1 MTVVPTRICI
11 TAVSDGAG
19 AETGLRGEV
28 FLTTSVW
35 PDARRMSAITSAR
48 SVGGMLSSSADGTTW
63 SPVSRIP
70 LDPVGSNVDH
80 FIPGLA
86 VSRTS
91 AGAGA
96 QLALTDYL
104 DTDPSCSGLTCQIQV
119 GFASSLAYGQT
130 WSAPQILSNP
140 MQLGWIAPTTHG
152 AMVGVC
158 RSPEGPRRREP
169 HPERSGG
176 VHRRRYHP
184 IHTVLIDSAAWPRM
198 ASTPSAAT
206 PDSRPGQP
214 STAHS
219 NIVPGF
225 GPLAGRCPGHPSCR
239 TCGGLADAVY
249 WESG

>member
-1 MTVVPTRICI
+1 
-11 TAVSDGAG
+11 
-19 AETGLRGEV
+19 
-28 FLTTSVW
+28 
-35 PDARRMSAITSAR
+35 
-48 SVGGMLSSSADGTTW
+48 MLSSSAGGTTW

-91 AGAGA
+91 AGAGT
-96 QLALTDYL
+96 QLALTYYL

-130 WSAPQILSNP
+130 WSAPQILSNL
-140 MQLGWIAPTTHG
+140 MQLGWIAPTTQG

-184 IHTVLIDSAAWPRM
+184 IHTVLIDSAAWPRI

-206 PDSRPGQP
+206 PTVAQASHRRHTPTSCLGSVLSPVAVLVIRAAGLAAVWQMPFTGKAARPVRTLRLLAARHLSDRGDARNRQP
-214 STAHS
+214 S
-219 NIVPGF
+219 
-225 GPLAGRCPGHPSCR
+225 C
-239 TCGGLADAVY
+239 TC
-249 WESG
+249 